1 MIRTGLVLATIT
13 ATLMLGGCATQEAP
27 PPVKTGYLSTYR
39 NLEKLNPETWR
50 YIDPNNRLARYD
62 KFNIAKVEFSLPE
75 GARAWDEKAGDL
87 KAVADY
93 MREALVNAISDKYE
107 VTTTPAWDVADVKVA
122 LTDAYDK
129 DGRVGIAIEAEVL
142 DSVSQVQIG
151 ALVQSKQ
158 GKNLT
163 FNTFWRN
170 KDAKAILDGWAQT
183 FRDTIDAAHSG
194 S

>member
-1 MIRTGLVLATIT
+1 MIRTALAATTIT
-13 ATLMLGGCATQEAP
+13 AVLALGGCASPETP
-27 PPVKTGYLSTYR
+27 PPVKTGFLSTYR
-39 NLEKLNPETWR
+39 NLDQMDASTWR

-62 KFNIAKVEFSLPE
+62 KFNIAPVEFSLPE

-93 MREALVNAISDKYE
+93 MHQALVNAISDKYE
-107 VTTTPAWDVADVKVA
+107 VTTAPAWDVADVKVA

-129 DGRVGIAIEAEVL
+129 DGRVGVAIEAEVL

-158 GKNLT
+158 GSNLT

-170 KDAKAILDGWAQT
+170 KDAKTILDGWAQR
-183 FRDTIDAAHSG
+183 FRETIDAAHGG